1 MPVQSARQAVCVT
14 MLGKQTW
21 LGLVPGSKKGN
32 NNRAWKKTPPN
43 RDLALAGMMSSGKCE
58 PGLILLNRGAGSPAL
73 VRAAVKRGAEVVAGD
88 RVNRIVTHRRTG
100 ARQEVQV
107 RATREW
113 AFQHNCI
120 LFA

>member
-58 PGLILLNRGAGSPAL
+58 PGLILLNGGAAGEPCSGQGGCEKGSGGCGRRLCEPDRNSHAHGGPAGGAG
-73 VRAAVKRGAEVVAGD
+73 EGD
-88 RVNRIVTHRRTG
+88 P
-100 ARQEVQV
+100 
-107 RATREW
+107 
-113 AFQHNCI
+113 
-120 LFA
+120 